1 MGIYFSPA
9 ALAFYDGQMK
19 EVYVKSCAWP
29 SDIIEISEEEYRSLL
44 TGQSAG
50 KVISIDEQ
58 GNPMLVSPPPLSQE
72 ECIIRA
78 AQQKNSLMD
87 IASKAIAPLQDAVDL
102 GIATDEEETLLLK
115 WKSYRIQLNRTE
127 LNIAPDIQWPVAPS

>member
-1 MGIYFSPA
+1 
-9 ALAFYDGQMK
+9 
-19 EVYVKSCAWP
+19 
-29 SDIIEISEEEYRSLL
+29 
-44 TGQSAG
+44 
-50 KVISIDEQ
+50 
-58 GNPMLVSPPPLSQE
+58 
-72 ECIIRA
+72 
-78 AQQKNSLMD
+78 MD